1 MLQFGYQN
9 VCWVDQLANLCLE
22 ELHNLQSS
30 GDIQG
35 IMQLIIYY
43 HPDMK
48 VTYSRKVK
56 TCRFS
61 VPLRL
66 M

>member
-1 MLQFGYQN
+1 M
-9 VCWVDQLANLCLE
+9 CRVDQLAELCLE
-22 ELHNLQSS
+22 ELHSLQSS

-35 IMQLIIYY
+35 TTQLMIYH

-56 TCRFS
+56 THQFS
-61 VPLRL
+61 ACLRL